1 MQRKRKRKKAVVVG
15 EEASGSGKKVAAGVD
30 IQSGVA
36 FTVARNGFTRGSRVD
51 IVAQPNCKCYWRSV
65 IACERIDM
73 ASHFGS

>member
-36 FTVARNGFTRGSRVD
+36 FTVDLLLLGMVSRGALV
-51 IVAQPNCKCYWRSV
+51 
-65 IACERIDM
+65 
-73 ASHFGS
+73 